1 MKTAFLY
8 TALSAFALTT
18 SSLKA
23 ESWMYFD
30 HQNSP
35 LPSNTVL
42 SELVTDHGIW
52 VGTDAGLAF
61 YDGTDWEVYN
71 SETSALPDDNVRD
84 IHEDVNHNIWVAT
97 DEGLLKI
104 THLAWEVY
112 NTSNSELPV
121 NLVRSVSSDTEGNI
135 WIGTW
140 GEGVAHLEGNQWT
153 IYNDGNSDLPSNGVF
168 SVDVDELGHPW
179 IGTYNGGVTEFDG
192 QTWTTYDM
200 SNSPIPH
207 NNIRNVVFGHSGIKW
222 FCTDDG
228 LVRKTPDGNW
238 DVHTFESIGYTF
250 HVVNGGVQRSQGQL
264 YFATD
269 GGVLEFDQSE
279 FRMITSQN
287 SSLPANNI
295 RSIDIDED
303 GNLWLGTASNGLA
316 TYLPQGSVDVK
327 EPNKGS
333 DLITVY
339 PNPVVNELTFL
350 LPNRDPGN
358 TELIISNGLGQ
369 PVIRKQLVQ
378 GNGLQQQLDVSSLS
392 QGYYSLSIVSN
403 QGISSSRFLK
413 L

>member
-8 TALSAFALTT
+8 TALSVFTLTT
-18 SSLKA
+18 SSLRA

-30 HQNSP
+30 HENSP

-52 VGTDAGLAF
+52 IGTDAGLAF
-61 YDGTDWEVYN
+61 YNGTSWDVY
-71 SETSALPDDNVRD
+71 SHETSALPDDNIRD
-84 IHEDVNHNIWVAT
+84 IHEDINHNIWVAT
-97 DEGLLKI
+97 DEGMLKI
-104 THLAWEVY
+104 NDLAWEVY
-112 NTSNSELPV
+112 TTTNSGLPS
-121 NLVRSVSSDTEGNI
+121 NLVRSVSSDSEGNL

-140 GEGVAHLEGNQWT
+140 GEGIAHLVGNQWT
-153 IYNDGNSDLPSNGVF
+153 VYNRDNSGLPSNGVF
-168 SVDVDELGHPW
+168 SVDVDQLGHPW

-192 QTWTTYDM
+192 QNWTSFNT
-200 SNSPIPH
+200 SNSPLPH
-207 NNIRNVVFGHSGIKW
+207 NNVRNVVFGHNGTRW

-228 LVRKTPDGNW
+228 LAQKMSDNSW
-238 DVHTFESIGYTF
+238 EVHTFESIGYTF
-250 HVVNGGVQRSQGQL
+250 HVVNGGVQLMPDRA

-269 GGVLEFDQSE
+269 GGILEFNE
-279 FRMITSQN
+279 TTFRMITTQN
-287 SSLPANNI
+287 SNLPSNNI
-295 RSIDIDED
+295 RSIDKDED
-303 GNLWLGTASNGLA
+303 GNLWLGTTDHGLA
-316 TYLPQGSVDVK
+316 TYLPQGSVGVK

-333 DLITVY
+333 DLITIY

-378 GNGLQQQLDVSSLS
+378 GNGQQQQLDVSFLS

-403 QGISSSRFLK
+403 QRISSSRFLK